1 MPQELHLSVTGMT
14 CANCAANIERALK
27 KLDGISDV
35 NVNFASETAVVSFDS
50 GQLTVDD
57 IVRQIQNAGY
67 GVVTRKT
74 ELLLSGMSCANCAAT
89 VERILNTKVP
99 GVVDAAVNFAAE
111 RASIEYIPDITRP
124 EQMVS
129 AVEKAGYG
137 AVAADG
143 TDTAESSADAA
154 RNAEIREQTRKFF
167 IGLFFTL
174 PLFALSMG
182 RDMSLFGSWAMH
194 PLMNWFFLVLATP
207 VQLYTGWDYYVGAF
221 KSLRNRS
228 ANMDV
233 LVAMGSSAAY
243 FYSLAVLVIPAAGGH
258 VYFETSAVIITLIK
272 LGKLLETRAKRKTGS
287 AIRTLISL
295 RPETASV
302 IKNGEEKEIPVSRV
316 AVDDMIVVRPGGQ
329 IPVDGVIAEG
339 RSFVDE
345 AMFSG
350 EPFPV
355 DKKAGDP
362 VTGGTINREGVLTIR
377 ATRVGQ
383 DTALA
388 RVIKLVSD
396 AQGSKAPIQAVA
408 DRVAAVFVPAVLAV
422 ALITFC
428 IWWVAGGDFV
438 PAMVRLVSVLVIAC
452 PCALGLATPTAMMAG
467 MGKGA
472 EQGILFKNSEALEI
486 ASQLKTIVLDK
497 TGTIT
502 SGNPT
507 VHDVLPMAP
516 GVDKNV
522 LLQVAASVESK
533 SEHPIGKAIVSE
545 AAGRNLS
552 LLPVENFTSHGGS
565 GVEAEID
572 NLSIKIGRPDWL
584 KTMQIDLTDVEDR
597 IADIRQKARTV
608 VAVVREN
615 ALLGLI
621 SVTDALKP
629 DSKSAIRALADQGLN
644 MVMMTGDNSTA
655 ARVIGRELGI
665 DQVMAD
671 VLPDQ
676 KAAKVSALRESH
688 VKVGMVGDGIND
700 APALASADI
709 GFAIGSGTDVA
720 IESADVI
727 LSSGSLSGIPRAF
740 QLSRATMRTVR
751 QNLFWAFGYN
761 IILIP
766 VAAGILYP
774 FEGVPFFLQQ
784 LHPML
789 AAFAMSMSSVSVVT
803 NSLLLYR
810 LKIH

>member
-1 MPQELHLSVTGMT
+1 MRRQIKFSVTGMT
-14 CANCAANIERALK
+14 CANCAANIERALN
-27 KLDGISDV
+27 KLDSAADV
-35 NVNFASETAVVSFDS
+35 NVNFAAETAALSFEDDKIS
-50 GQLTVDD
+50 IND
-57 IVRQIQNAGY
+57 IVRQIEKAGY
-67 GVVTRKT
+67 GVVTQKT
-74 ELLLSGMSCANCAAT
+74 ELLLSGMTCANCAAT
-89 VERILNTKVP
+89 IERILNTKIP
-99 GVVDAAVNFAAE
+99 GVTHADVNFAVE
-111 RASIEYIPDITRP
+111 RAVVEYLPDITGP
-124 EQMVS
+124 DQMVS
-129 AVEKAGYG
+129 VIEKAGYG
-137 AVAADG
+137 AVAPDGADSSE
-143 TDTAESSADAA
+143 DSADAA
-154 RNAEIREQTRKFF
+154 RDAEIKDQMQKFF
-167 IGLFFTL
+167 IGLIFTL
-174 PLFALSMG
+174 PLFVLSMS
-182 RDMSLFGSWAMH
+182 RDMGLFGGWALH
-194 PLMNWFFLVLATP
+194 PAMNWVFLMLATP
-207 VQLYTGWDYYVGAF
+207 VQFYTGWDYYVGAF

-272 LGKLLETRAKRKTGS
+272 LGKVLETRAKRKTGS
-287 AIRTLISL
+287 AIRTLINL

-302 IKNGEEKEIPVSRV
+302 LKEGEEKEIPVSRV
-316 AVDDMIVVRPGGQ
+316 AVDDIIIVRPGGQ
-329 IPVDGVIAEG
+329 IPVDGVITEG
-339 RSFVDE
+339 HSFVDE

-355 DKKAGDP
+355 DKKEGDA
-362 VTGGTINREGVLTIR
+362 VTGGTINREGVLTVR

-438 PAMVRLVSVLVIAC
+438 PAMVRLVAVLVIAC

-472 EQGILFKNSEALEI
+472 EQGILFKNSESLEI
-486 ASQLKTIVLDK
+486 ASQLRTIVLDK

-502 SGNPT
+502 FGKPM
-507 VHDVLPMAP
+507 VHDILPVLP
-516 GVDKNV
+516 DCDEKE

-533 SEHPIGKAIVSE
+533 SEHPVGKAIVSE
-545 AAGRNLS
+545 AAGRNLEF
-552 LLPVENFTSHGGS
+552 LAVENFISHGGS
-565 GVEAEID
+565 GVEAEI
-572 NLSIKIGRPDWL
+572 NREAIKIGRPDWL
-584 KTMQIDLTDVEDR
+584 KTLEIDLTDVQDR
-597 IADIRQKARTV
+597 IEAIRQKARTV
-608 VAVVREN
+608 VGVVREN
-615 ALLGLI
+615 RLLGLI
-621 SVTDALKP
+621 SVTDTVKP
-629 DSKSAIRALADQGLN
+629 DSKSAIRELLNQGLN
-644 MVMMTGDNSTA
+644 LVMMTGDNNTA

-676 KAAKVSALRESH
+676 KAEKVSGLKQPH
-688 VKVGMVGDGIND
+688 IKVGMVGDGIND

-727 LSSGSLSGIPRAF
+727 LASGSLAGIPRAL

-761 IILIP
+761 IVLIP

-774 FEGVPFFLQQ
+774 FDGVPQFLQQ

-810 LKIH
+810 LKIL